1 MEKKQKRSSHVEG
14 QPEGMTQE
22 EVAKELGIQRS
33 LVGQIE
39 RAALKKIRTKLKNR
53 RINKE
58 DLI

>member
-39 RAALKKIRTKLKNR
+39 RSALKKIRTKLKNR

-58 DLI
+58 DLL